1 MPKNNF
7 NPFNPNSVVVP
18 NLFAGRTK
26 NVLEI
31 SRKLSQL
38 KHNMPASFFI
48 HGERGIGKT
57 ALAKLV
63 KSIAVV
69 NGSDLY
75 NLNLLTSYYSVEGGQ
90 DLSSVL
96 QSSINNL
103 TDQMDTTMVQ

>member
-1 MPKNNF
+1 MPKPNF

-26 NVLEI
+26 NVLDI

-57 ALAKLV
+57 ALAKLI
-63 KSIAVV
+63 KSIATL
-69 NGSDLY
+69 NDPKLY
-75 NLNLLTSYYSVEGGQ
+75 NLNLLTSYYSVENGQ
-90 DLSSVL
+90 DLSSVI
-96 QSSINNL
+96 QASVNSL
-103 TDQMDTTMVQ
+103 TDQMDTS